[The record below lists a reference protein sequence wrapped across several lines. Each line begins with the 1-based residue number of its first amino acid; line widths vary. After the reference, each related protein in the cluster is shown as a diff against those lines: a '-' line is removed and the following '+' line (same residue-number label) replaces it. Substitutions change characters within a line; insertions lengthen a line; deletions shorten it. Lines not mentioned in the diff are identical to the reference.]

1 VAVGGRGC
9 YGTVKSVPF
18 VPPFAQTVLWR
29 IFVTLAWRLS
39 SRPPRNLF
47 GGMDELDAAASVL
60 AMEVDSDAEE
70 DQELGAAPGESSDDI
85 GLRTFSEP
93 SSENK
98 ENHIDQPASGEVGAA
113 QDKVTSDP

>member
-1 VAVGGRGC
+1 MWR
-9 YGTVKSVPF
+9 TF
-18 VPPFAQTVLWR
+18 VQ
-29 IFVTLAWRLS
+29 LALGLS

>member
-1 VAVGGRGC
+1 M
-9 YGTVKSVPF
+9 
-18 VPPFAQTVLWR
+18 WR
-29 IFVTLAWRLS
+29 IFVQLALGLS

-70 DQELGAAPGESSDDI
+70 DQELQLGAAPGESSDDI

-98 ENHIDQPASGEVGAA
+98 ENHIDQPASAVAERLG
-113 QDKVTSDP
+113 QRKIR

>member
-1 VAVGGRGC
+1 MVVGGGIVQSNRYLSC
-9 YGTVKSVPF
+9 PYLYRRSV
-18 VPPFAQTVLWR
+18 VWR
-29 IFVTLAWRLS
+29 IFVQLALGLS

-98 ENHIDQPASGEVGAA
+98 ENHIDQPASAVAERLG
-113 QDKVTSDP
+113 QRKIR